1 MGKTTAYENLI
12 KTLNPHKEAD
22 KAWFLELLDTEKQKS
37 YEDGHMAAVM
47 QMLRISHIREHKI
60 KIMEAREEIRR
71 IQAEEEQNAENYCKV
86 TALLKEIDEHK
97 KAIDSYRCFF
107 DEPYFARMDLTDPL
121 EGYNSYYIG
130 KKGDVKLEIVDWRA
144 PLARKYYQKSR
155 ISFSINEYD
164 YKTILRRAL
173 RTKDGKVLDFKNEF
187 LSVKDYLAPEE
198 IGGRD
203 EEILFDPY
211 LREIIK
217 NRKEEPAIK
226 DIIETIQ
233 EKQYEIIT
241 CPERKS
247 FVLQGCAGSGKTMV
261 MLHRLSYLMYN
272 NEEIKSRDVLVLTPS
287 DSFNAFI
294 DELAAILELERVKTI
309 TIYEYFLQV
318 LKNENIDLTL
328 KIDPASK
335 EAPDYLAYIYSSA
348 FVKDVEKKLH
358 KVYDSLYGLFTGAE
372 CREFIDRISDACKRQ
387 LEAYEAIKNA
397 SLRVRRSVLGEIK
410 EKKEGGLYYTKPF
423 RDLMNCILDIQ
434 DFFDGTLKTEK
445 AKNQSYFYKQLM
457 SFYKSA
463 AFAARH
469 TERIVSEAAG
479 TLAELKTSLEK
490 EISDLKRYRQ
500 RIGQAEVYAYADRI
514 QRRTLLLSEIE
525 KVAEKVLSIGEN
537 NTAFSEFYE
546 YLRGEKNFAALGGSE
561 DLWTWCVSFIGK
573 RSKNQSLNTG

>member
-1 MGKTTAYENLI
+1 
-12 KTLNPHKEAD
+12 
-22 KAWFLELLDTEKQKS
+22 
-37 YEDGHMAAVM
+37 
-47 QMLRISHIREHKI
+47 
-60 KIMEAREEIRR
+60 
-71 IQAEEEQNAENYCKV
+71 
-86 TALLKEIDEHK
+86 
-97 KAIDSYRCFF
+97 
-107 DEPYFARMDLTDPL
+107 
-121 EGYNSYYIG
+121 
-130 KKGDVKLEIVDWRA
+130 
-144 PLARKYYQKSR
+144 
-155 ISFSINEYD
+155 
-164 YKTILRRAL
+164 
-173 RTKDGKVLDFKNEF
+173 
-187 LSVKDYLAPEE
+187 
-198 IGGRD
+198 
-203 EEILFDPY
+203 
-211 LREIIK
+211 
-217 NRKEEPAIK
+217 
-226 DIIETIQ
+226 
-233 EKQYEIIT
+233 
-241 CPERKS
+241 
-247 FVLQGCAGSGKTMV
+247 
-261 MLHRLSYLMYN
+261 MYN

-561 DLWTWCVSFIGK
+561 DFVDVVRFFYRETVKKSKFKYGMKNRRMYPSDAYALCMICALLDRELTPKYSFVFVDEAQDISENEYALLKRINTNASFNVFGDLEQNVTSWRGVRMWESAFPDFEVFTLNQNYRNTNQIVDFVASALKVDMQSIGFDGPEVRHIPARGVSAFFRDKKGLKAVICAESEKEKYARKAYSIVSEKGRISRTK
-573 RSKNQSLNTG
+573 INLMTVYESKGLEFTSVVVIPENMSPNEKYIAYTRALKELAVVE